1 MIFQLIISR
10 ILLFSTAE
18 GGENNKKS
26 KIPKIFNWRNNKT
39 VLCFYRGVFMKS
51 AFSEVKVEPSFKFH
65 WVFIGAGLMHLT
77 FLIAFACVGML
88 MMVNIN
94 IISIL
99 IYVTGAIV
107 TRKGVSKHALA
118 WIIAFF
124 IEVMVH
130 AVICTI
136 IQGVEVSFFLYPLMG
151 MPVYGY
157 LLFGYCDRPTLIRAS
172 LFMAVTTFVA
182 GFLTLGFVDHVG
194 SVYTLTGM
202 HEITRTELIVFR
214 TINVTFATLMLM
226 VFTLAFYM
234 ELSKLLKAL
243 NESNRQLDYIATHD
257 ALTGLS
263 NRRSLWTFFDGLEKS
278 GDHFCIIL
286 GDLDDFKKINDTYGH
301 ECGDIVLKAVS
312 GIILEKTG
320 DEEMACRWG
329 GEEMLIVLRGSREEC
344 LKRVGEIK
352 DLITSLGITQ
362 DERPVKVSMTFGFVC
377 KDEVVNNSGEV
388 SDTSTELPPAHLGL
402 DNLISE
408 VDKRL
413 YVGKRSGKNVII
425 AA

>member
-1 MIFQLIISR
+1 MD
-10 ILLFSTAE
+10 
-18 GGENNKKS
+18 N
-26 KIPKIFNWRNNKT
+26 
-39 VLCFYRGVFMKS
+39 

-65 WVFIGAGLMHLT
+65 WIFLGAGLMHLT
-77 FLIAFACVGML
+77 FLTAFAFLGMY
-88 MMVNIN
+88 MMVCIN
-94 IISIL
+94 IVSIL
-99 IYVTGAIV
+99 VYVSGAIAA
-107 TRKGVSKHALA
+107 RKGVSKHAFA

-124 IEVMVH
+124 AEVMLH
-130 AVICTI
+130 AVICTV
-136 IQGVEVSFFLYPLMG
+136 IQGIEVSFYLYPLMG

-157 LLFGYCDRPTLIRAS
+157 LLFGYCDKRTLVRTS
-172 LFMAVTTFVA
+172 LFMAITTFVV
-182 GFLTLGFVDHVG
+182 GFLTLGFVDRVG
-194 SVYTLTGM
+194 SVYALTDM
-202 HEITRTELIVFR
+202 HVLSQTELIVLR
-214 TINVTFATLMLM
+214 TINVTFTTLMLM

-263 NRRSLWTFFDGLEKS
+263 NRRSLWTFFDVLEKS

-286 GDLDDFKKINDTYGH
+286 GDLDDFKKINDTFGH

-312 GIILEKTG
+312 GIILEKT
-320 DEEMACRWG
+320 DDKEMACRWG
-329 GEEMLIVLRGSREEC
+329 GEEMLIVMRGSREDC

-352 DLITSLGITQ
+352 DLISSLGITQ

-377 KDEVVNNSGEV
+377 RDEIVNNSGEV
-388 SDTSTELPPAHLGL
+388 SSPSTELPPAHLGL

>member
-1 MIFQLIISR
+1 MKSLVDNFALT
-10 ILLFSTAE
+10 ILLLTLETGLFRH
-18 GGENNKKS
+18 
-26 KIPKIFNWRNNKT
+26 WRIAMDN
-39 VLCFYRGVFMKS
+39 
-51 AFSEVKVEPSFKFH
+51 AFSGVKVEPSVKFH
-65 WVFIGAGLMHLT
+65 WIFLGAGLMHLVFFT
-77 FLIAFACVGML
+77 AFAILGMY
-88 MMVNIN
+88 MMMCLNIV
-94 IISIL
+94 SIL
-99 IYVTGAIV
+99 IYVSGAIA
-107 TRKGVSKHALA
+107 TRKGVSNRALA

-124 IEVMVH
+124 AEVLIH

-136 IQGVEVSFFLYPLMG
+136 IQGIEVSFFLYPLMS

-157 LLFGYCDRPTLIRAS
+157 LLFGYCDRPTLVRTS
-172 LFMAVTTFVA
+172 LFMAVTTFVV
-182 GFLTLGFVDHVG
+182 GIFTLGFVDYVG
-194 SVYTLTGM
+194 SVYVLTGM
-202 HEITRTELIVFR
+202 HKLVRTELIILR
-214 TINVTFATLMLM
+214 TINVMFATLMLM

-243 NESNRQLDYIATHD
+243 NESNKRLDYIATHD

-263 NRRSLWTFFDGLEKS
+263 NRHSLWKFFDVLEKS
-278 GDHFCIIL
+278 GDHYCIIL

-301 ECGDIVLKAVS
+301 ECGDRVLKAVS
-312 GIILEKTG
+312 DIILEKTG

-329 GEEMLIVLRGSREEC
+329 GEEMLVVMRGSREDC

-352 DLITSLGITQ
+352 DLISSLGITQ
-362 DERPVKVSMTFGFVC
+362 DERHVKVSMTFGFVC
-377 KDEVVNNSGEV
+377 RDEVVNNGGEV
-388 SDTSTELPPAHLGL
+388 STPSTELPPAHLGL

>member
-1 MIFQLIISR
+1 
-10 ILLFSTAE
+10 
-18 GGENNKKS
+18 
-26 KIPKIFNWRNNKT
+26 
-39 VLCFYRGVFMKS
+39 MKS
-51 AFSEVKVEPSFKFH
+51 AFSEVKVEPSVRFH
-65 WVFIGAGLMHLT
+65 WIFFGAGLMHLA
-77 FLIAFACVGML
+77 FLIAFAFLGL
-88 MMVNIN
+88 YMMVCIN
-94 IISIL
+94 IVSIL
-99 IYVTGAIV
+99 VYVTGALV

-124 IEVMVH
+124 VEVILH
-130 AVICTI
+130 AVICTV
-136 IQGVEVSFFLYPLMG
+136 IQGVEVSFFLYPLMA

-157 LLFGYCDRPTLIRAS
+157 LLFGYCDRPTLIRTS
-172 LFMAVTTFVA
+172 LFMAVTTFVT
-182 GFLTLGFVDHVG
+182 GILTLGFVDHVG
-194 SVYTLTGM
+194 SVYDLTDM
-202 HEITRTELIVFR
+202 HVLSRTELLVLR
-214 TINVTFATLMLM
+214 TINVLFATLMLM

-243 NESNRQLDYIATHD
+243 NESNKRLDYIATHD

-278 GDHFCIIL
+278 GDHYCIIL

-301 ECGDIVLKAVS
+301 ECGDRVLKAVS

-329 GEEMLIVLRGSREEC
+329 GEEILIVMRGSREDC

-352 DLITSLGITQ
+352 DLISSLGITQ
-362 DERPVKVSMTFGFVC
+362 DERHVKVSMTFGFVC
-377 KDEVVNNSGEV
+377 RDEVVNNSGEV
-388 SDTSTELPPAHLGL
+388 SSMSTELPPAHLGL